1 MGLKSRIYLI
11 VVITA
16 FLIFS
21 CSEKKEKEGS
31 KVFVDELG
39 NEIIIKSKL
48 TKIISAAPNITEIVF
63 AINAQSLLVGRTS
76 FCNYPDE
83 VKQISVV
90 GDLLSLNFEK
100 IVQLQPDLIFMTV
113 EGNTKETYDKLNS
126 LGVQIYVTNPRDIN
140 GIFNSIRNIAEVLD
154 RKDTAENLI
163 KSFKDRLEKIH
174 NLNLKKQSAMF
185 VVSLAPLMVAGPNTF
200 INDLMKKVNLENIS
214 PNSISAYPILSR
226 EEVLRKNPDWIILP
240 EGYSMKEILE
250 NYPEWKNL
258 SAIKKGKV
266 IFVNPDL
273 FFRPGPRFIEAV
285 EFLVSKVSE
294 EQISRYY

>member
-31 KVFVDELG
+31 KVFVDEIG
-39 NEIIIKSKL
+39 NEIHLKSKPS
-48 TKIISAAPNITEIVF
+48 KIISAAPNITEIIF
-63 AINAQSLLVGRTS
+63 SIDAQKLLVGRTS
-76 FCNYPDE
+76 FCNYPEE
-83 VKQISVV
+83 VKDIPVV
-90 GDLLSLNFEK
+90 GDLINLNFEK
-100 IVQLQPDLIFMTV
+100 IVELKPELIFMTV
-113 EGNTKETYDKLNS
+113 EGNTKETFNKLKS
-126 LGVQIYVTNPRDIN
+126 LGVEVYVINPRDIN
-140 GIFNSIRNIAEVLD
+140 GIIKSIKNIAEVLD

-174 NLNLKKQSAMF
+174 NLNLKKQSAVF
-185 VVSLAPLMVAGPNTF
+185 VVSLAPLMVAGQNTF
-200 INDLMKKVNLENIS
+200 ISDIMKQVRLENIAS
-214 PNSISAYPILSR
+214 QSVSAYPILSR
-226 EEVLRKNPDWIILP
+226 EEILRKNPDWIILP

-273 FFRPGPRFIEAV
+273 FFRPGPRFIDAV
-285 EFLVSKVSE
+285 EFLASKVNKE
-294 EQISRYY
+294 

>member
-21 CSEKKEKEGS
+21 CSEKKEEEGS

-39 NEIIIKSKL
+39 NEIIINSKL

-90 GDLLSLNFEK
+90 GDLLNLNFEK